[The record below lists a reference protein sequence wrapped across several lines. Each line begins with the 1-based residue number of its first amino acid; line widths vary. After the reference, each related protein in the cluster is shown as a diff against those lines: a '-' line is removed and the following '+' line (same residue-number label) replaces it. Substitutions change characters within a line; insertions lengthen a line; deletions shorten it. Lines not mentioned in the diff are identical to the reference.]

1 MGEASLES
9 IADELYSL
17 VPAEFTAARNSR
29 AKADEALA
37 SQILALR
44 KPSAAAWVTNL
55 LVRHR
60 EAEVDEAL
68 DLGVELREAQSDL
81 DRAELATLTRQR
93 RQVVAA
99 LAQQGADL
107 AAEFGQ
113 RIAPGV
119 IEEVAQTLQ
128 AAMTDPHAADALR
141 TGRLVRSLTTVGFEP
156 VDLSGAVA
164 APGAGTPASRAAR
177 PRPSRPRRDDTSR
190 RALDD
195 ARRTAQVAAQRA
207 RDAETAVEDID
218 RRMVRLGQ
226 RHDQLAEERDE
237 LEEQVRA
244 VKADIASADRE
255 ARTLDREHDR
265 AAIEADRAR
274 SEADA
279 AEAAVRDLER

>member
-1 MGEASLES
+1 MDETSLES
-9 IADELYSL
+9 VADELYSL

-37 SQILALR
+37 TRILALR
-44 KPSAAAWVTNL
+44 KPSVAAWMANL

-60 EAEVDEAL
+60 EAELEEAL
-68 DLGVELREAQSDL
+68 DLGVQLREAQSEL
-81 DRAELATLTRQR
+81 DRAELTTLTRQR

-99 LAQQGADL
+99 LARQSADL
-107 AAEFGQ
+107 ATELGQ
-113 RIAPGV
+113 RVAAGA
-119 IEEVAQTLQ
+119 IEEVAQTIQ
-128 AAMTDPHAADALR
+128 AAMTDPHAAEALR
-141 TGRLVRSLTTVGFEP
+141 TGRLVRPLSTVGFEP
-156 VDLSGAVA
+156 VDLSGAVSV
-164 APGAGTPASRAAR
+164 PPLGTPADRATPPR
-177 PRPSRPRRDDTSR
+177 SPRPTRDDTAR
-190 RALDD
+190 RALDE
-195 ARRTAQVAAQRA
+195 ARRAAQVAAHRA

-255 ARTLDREHDR
+255 ARSLDREHDR
-265 AAIEADRAR
+265 AAAAADRAR

-279 AEAAVRDLER
+279 AEAAVRELEG